1 MLGHWEL
8 IEDEKWSTD
17 QTQKAEIPARTNA
30 FVILGL
36 AFEKS

>member
-8 IEDEKWSTD
+8 IEEEKCSTD
-17 QTQKAEIPARTNA
+17 QTQKAEIPASMNA
-30 FVILGL
+30 FGILGL